1 MNEMVFHTGVHKIIN
16 LPWKLKVEMESG
28 WSMFAQNVN
37 KMRKNYLLIYKM
49 HVISRCSWT
58 LE

>member
-1 MNEMVFHTGVHKIIN
+1 MVFHTGVHKIIN
-16 LPWKLKVEMESG
+16 LPWKSKVEMESG

-37 KMRKNYLLIYKM
+37 KMRKHYLLIYKM
-49 HVISRCSWT
+49 NVISRHSWT